1 MEQMLKIGVVVK
13 PQGIKG
19 ELKVMPYTDD
29 ANRFKKLKQVVIDG
43 TTYKVLGAK
52 IGVDAVFLAL
62 DTVTDRNAA
71 ELFRGKSLFV
81 PRKDAI
87 VPKEN
92 SFFIVDII
100 GCKIVTE
107 TGKEVGVVK
116 DVTSA
121 KTDIFTVDC
130 GGKIM
135 RFPFLKDLLVK
146 VEIENKLI
154 TVVEKRLGEVACYE
168 D

>member
-1 MEQMLKIGVVVK
+1 MDEMLKIGVVVK

-19 ELKVMPYTDD
+19 ELKVMPLTDD
-29 ANRFKKLKQVVIDG
+29 AQRFKKLKEVVIDG
-43 TTYKVLGAK
+43 VCYRVTGAK
-52 IGVDAVFLAL
+52 IGADAVFLAL
-62 DTVTDRNAA
+62 DNVTDRNTA
-71 ELFRGKSLFV
+71 ELFRGKSLCV
-81 PRKDAI
+81 HRKDAI

-92 SFFIVDII
+92 SYFIVDII
-100 GCKIVTE
+100 GCKIVTD
-107 TGKEVGVVK
+107 TGEEVGVVT

-135 RFPFLKDLLVK
+135 RFPFLKDALVK
-146 VEIENKLI
+146 VETENKLI
-154 TVVEKRLGEVACYE
+154 TVKEKRLKEIACYE

>member
-1 MEQMLKIGVVVK
+1 MEKMLNIGVVVK

-29 ANRFKKLKQVVIDG
+29 VQRFKKLKQVVIDG
-43 TTYKVLGAK
+43 VTYNVTGAK

-62 DTVTDRNAA
+62 DTIHDRNTA

-81 PRKDAI
+81 HRKDAI
-87 VPKEN
+87 IPKEN

-107 TGKEVGVVK
+107 KGESVGVVT

-130 GGKIM
+130 AGKIM
-135 RFPFLKDLLVK
+135 RFPFLKDLLIKADV
-146 VEIENKLI
+146 ENKLI
-154 TVVEKRLGEVACYE
+154 TVDGKRLKEVSCYE

>member
-19 ELKVMPYTDD
+19 ELKVMPYVDD

-43 TTYKVLGAK
+43 VTYNVTGAK
-52 IGVDAVFLAL
+52 IGVDAVFLAI

-81 PRKDAI
+81 HRKDAI
-87 VPKEN
+87 IPKEN

-100 GCKIVTE
+100 GCKIVTD
-107 TGKEVGVVK
+107 TGEEIGKVT

-135 RFPFLKDLLVK
+135 RFPFLKDVLVK

-154 TVVEKRLGEVACYE
+154 TVKEKRLKEIACYE